1 MTIPTTE
8 KYPVKLPD
16 GTDWPHTIFLKN
28 FIDHPN
34 IQIGDY
40 TYFNDFRLPVKDVR
54 QLLVPYLHP
63 AAPEKL
69 IIGKF
74 VQIAHGVQIITS
86 SANHQMDG
94 FSTYPFAIFGEPWS
108 SSYQAKWPNKGDT
121 IIGNDVWIG
130 HQALIMPAVTIGDG
144 AIIASR
150 SVVTK
155 DVPPYSIVAGNPAKV
170 IRKRFDDN
178 TIASLLEIKWW
189 NWPVDK
195 ITQNIDVIVAAD
207 MGALKRIK

>member
-1 MTIPTTE
+1 MTISTTE

-94 FSTYPFAIFGEPWS
+94 FSAYPFAIFGEPWS

-130 HQALIMPAVTIGDG
+130 HQALIMPAVKIGDG

-178 TIASLLEIKWW
+178 TVASLLEIKWW

-195 ITQNIDVIVAAD
+195 ITQNIDAIVAAD
-207 MGALKRIK
+207 IDALKRIK

>member
-1 MTIPTTE
+1 MKNIDSNN
-8 KYPVKLPD
+8 KFPVSLAD
-16 GTDWPHTIFLKN
+16 GGNWPHTIFLKN

-34 IQIGDY
+34 IKIGDY

-54 QLLVPYLHP
+54 QLLVPYMHLG
-63 AAPEKL
+63 APERL

-74 VQIAHGVQIITS
+74 VQIAHGVQFITS

-94 FSTYPFAIFGEPWS
+94 FSTYPFNVFGVPWS
-108 SSYQAKWPNKGDT
+108 SSYEAKWPNKGDT

-130 HQALIMPAVTIGDG
+130 HEALIMPAVTISDG

-155 DVPPYSIVAGNPAKV
+155 DVPAYAIVGGNPARI
-170 IRKRFDDN
+170 IRKRFDEK
-178 TIASLLEIKWW
+178 TIAQLLELKWW
-189 NWPVDK
+189 DWPIEQINRK
-195 ITQNIDVIVAAD
+195 ISSIVGSD
-207 MGALKRIK
+207 INSLSD